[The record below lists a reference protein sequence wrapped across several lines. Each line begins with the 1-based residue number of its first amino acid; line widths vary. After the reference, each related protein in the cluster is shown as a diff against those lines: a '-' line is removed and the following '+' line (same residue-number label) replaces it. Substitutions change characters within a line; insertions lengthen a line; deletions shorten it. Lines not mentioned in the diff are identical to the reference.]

1 VTVLA
6 ESLEARLA
14 EARALVASGRYGQ
27 GIASL
32 RGLLAESPG
41 LAQAQL
47 LLGQALE
54 AQSDRAGAE
63 DAFGRALALDPS
75 LSDAAVR
82 LARLLL
88 ARRRADAAVAILE
101 PLAMGPDPDLDLLTT
116 FGLALKAAGRLEA
129 SAKAYRLAT
138 GVAPESGVAEHNLAG
153 ALAEVHSFAESEA
166 AAARAFA
173 KGLDAPETWLVRGRA
188 LQGLG
193 EIDAAEAAFSEAI
206 KRRPAYAEAHADLA
220 QLVWMK
226 TEDVGLAT
234 RVLDAALKAHPWDA
248 PLSLAKS
255 RLLEYVGDIDGA
267 YEVVAEAIRRGN
279 QDPTLRI
286 SAAALIA
293 AKEPDSALFH
303 AQKAFAMAPGL
314 GPAKT
319 ALCLANL
326 AAGRA
331 DVAATIAEELCQEW
345 PLDQYPICLAAT
357 AWRILGDPRY
367 PSLYD
372 YERLVRADTI
382 ETPPGWPTL
391 QAYLADLAARLRD
404 LQRLKGHPIGQS
416 LRQGAQ
422 TGQSLAMSDDP
433 VIKAMFTALHPHIAG
448 YIALLGLTD
457 DVLGRRATESYRFS
471 GAWSVSLRPGGRH
484 VDHLHPMGWISSAMH
499 IVVPAAVDRGR
510 EGWLT
515 FGEPGLP
522 TIPKLDAEYF
532 VKPQA
537 GRLVLF
543 PSYMWHG
550 TVPFGGEEPR
560 LSVAFDVLPG

>member
-1 VTVLA
+1 M
-6 ESLEARLA
+6 
-14 EARALVASGRYGQ
+14 SGRYGQ
-27 GIASL
+27 GIATL
-32 RGLLAESPG
+32 RDLIAEAPG
-41 LAQAQL
+41 LAAAQV

-63 DAFGRALALDPS
+63 DAFGRALALDPGR
-75 LSDAAVR
+75 SDAAVR

-88 ARRRADAAVAILE
+88 ARRQADAAVATLE
-101 PLAMGPDPDLDLLTT
+101 PFAIKPGADLNLLTT
-116 FGLALKAAGRLEA
+116 FGLALQSAGRLEA
-129 SAKAYRLAT
+129 SAKAYGLA
-138 GVAPESGVAEHNLAG
+138 VEAAPDSGVAEHNLAG
-153 ALAEVHSFAESEA
+153 ALAEVHRFAESEA

-206 KRRPAYAEAHADLA
+206 KRRPAYAEAHGDLA
-220 QLVWMK
+220 QLLWMK

-234 RVLDAALKAHPWDA
+234 RAIDEALKAHPWDA

-255 RLLEYVGDIDGA
+255 RVLEYVGDIDGA

-293 AKEPDSALFH
+293 AKEPASALFH

-326 AAGRA
+326 AVGRA

-367 PSLYD
+367 PALYD

-382 ETPPGWPTL
+382 ETPQGWPTL
-391 QAYLADLAARLRD
+391 DAYLSDLAARLRN

-416 LRQGAQ
+416 VRQGAQ

-433 VIKAMFTALHPHIAG
+433 VIKAMFTAMQPHIAG
-448 YIALLGLTD
+448 YIDLLGMTD
-457 DVLGRRATESYRFS
+457 DVLGRRATASYRFS

-499 IVVPAAVDRGR
+499 ITVPSAVDRGR
-510 EGWLT
+510 EGWLA

-550 TVPFGGEEPR
+550 TVPFGGDEPR